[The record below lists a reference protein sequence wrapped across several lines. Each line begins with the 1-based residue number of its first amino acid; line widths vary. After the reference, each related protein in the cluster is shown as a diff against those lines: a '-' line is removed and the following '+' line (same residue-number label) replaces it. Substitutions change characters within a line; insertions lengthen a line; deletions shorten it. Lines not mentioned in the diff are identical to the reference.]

1 MVYDLFGG
9 TETSHQTEC
18 SYIEA
23 LRFGTYNE
31 LGQLSTRNQDGSLVE
46 KVTSSQKVML
56 SIPII
61 ICVAL
66 VIYACYLHHAMTNLL
81 IKSLSHRELLPPSR
95 HAQAAA
101 RRNSPRGRGGNNN
114 SNNNGGGSSSR
125 RGMKG
130 NNSKGGGDPDWDID
144 DNNEGEYA

>member
-1 MVYDLFGG
+1 MEYDLFGG
-9 TETSHQTEC
+9 TESSHQTEC

-46 KVTSSQKVML
+46 KITKSQKVML
-56 SIPII
+56 SIPIV

-101 RRNSPRGRGGNNN
+101 RRNSPRRNNGRGGGRMINNTNNN
-114 SNNNGGGSSSR
+114 
-125 RGMKG
+125 K
-130 NNSKGGGDPDWDID
+130 NSKGGEPDWDID

>member
-1 MVYDLFGG
+1 MAYDLFGG
-9 TETSHQTEC
+9 AESGSQHATEC

-46 KVTSSQKVML
+46 KVTPSQKVML
-56 SIPII
+56 AIPII
-61 ICVAL
+61 ICIVL

-95 HAQAAA
+95 HSAQAAA
-101 RRNSPRGRGGNNN
+101 RRNSPRRGSNNN
-114 SNNNGGGSSSR
+114 SSNNSSSR

-130 NNSKGGGDPDWDID
+130 NNKDPDWDID